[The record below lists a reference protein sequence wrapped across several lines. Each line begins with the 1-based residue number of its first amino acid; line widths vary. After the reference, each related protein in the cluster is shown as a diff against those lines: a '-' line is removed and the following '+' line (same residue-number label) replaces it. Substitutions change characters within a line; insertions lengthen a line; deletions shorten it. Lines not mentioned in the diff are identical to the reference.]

1 MQKEVAIEIRPYKED
16 LSNMPGECIC
26 MTHGYRAK
34 VFILYHPN
42 NRYEG
47 NWYMLDYRYR
57 PLTGPVVCIWE
68 TNEDDNQENII
79 DMFPISGKKITA
91 EKLEKFIDEFDWRSY
106 NQQKHP
112 EGY

>member
-1 MQKEVAIEIRPYKED
+1 MQKEVAIEIRPYKRD
-16 LSNMPGECIC
+16 LSNMPGESNC

-34 VFILYHPN
+34 VFILYHQN

-47 NWYMLDYRYR
+47 NWYMLDYRCT
-57 PLTGPVVCIWE
+57 PHVGPEVGIWE
-68 TNEDDNQENII
+68 TDEDDNQKSII
-79 DMFPISGKKITA
+79 DMFPISGKRITA
-91 EKLEKFIDEFDWRSY
+91 EKLEKFIDEFDWKSY